1 MVFQGLLYHLAVT
14 RFEDMQRESCS
25 WEKYNVGQRENS
37 DDVFLHHALVKK
49 YPKAIRAPR
58 PTTVNTTSA
67 MIIPIKLSGT
77 SSIAAAALSRI
88 SEILLK
94 TAIDPPHK
102 NEEIKL

>member
-1 MVFQGLLYHLAVT
+1 
-14 RFEDMQRESCS
+14 
-25 WEKYNVGQRENS
+25 
-37 DDVFLHHALVKK
+37 
-49 YPKAIRAPR
+49 
-58 PTTVNTTSA
+58 